1 MIDLSGKIALVTGA
15 SQRLGK
21 AIATALARSG
31 ADVALHYHASA
42 DAARAAADEL
52 RALGRRVELFQADL
66 AQPERIEAL
75 FAQVRDAFGRL
86 DILVNN
92 AARYER
98 TPIDTLTAEQWDAQM
113 ALDARAPALCI
124 RFALPLMP
132 AGSAVVNITDVSADR
147 PWGGYVAYCAAK
159 AALQAVTR
167 AAARA
172 LAPRSIRVNAVA
184 PGAILWQ
191 DESPDD
197 RQAVLR
203 HVPLGR
209 TGTPDDVAQAVLF
222 LAANDYVTGQTLR
235 VDGGWVM

>member
-52 RALGRRVELFQADL
+52 RALGHRVELFQADL
-66 AQPERIEAL
+66 AQPEWIEAL
-75 FAQVRDAFGRL
+75 FARVRDVFGRL

-124 RFALPLMP
+124 RCALPLMP

-191 DESPDD
+191 DEPPDH

-209 TGTPDDVAQAVLF
+209 TGTSDDVAQAVLF
-222 LAANDYVTGQTLR
+222 LCASDYVTGQTLR

>member
-1 MIDLSGKIALVTGA
+1 MIDLTDKIALVTGA
-15 SQRLGK
+15 SQRVGK
-21 AIATALARSG
+21 AIAAALARAG
-31 ADVALHYHASA
+31 ADIALHYNRSA
-42 DAARAAADEL
+42 DAAQATAAEL

-66 AQPERIEAL
+66 ADPAQIEAL
-75 FAQVRDAFGRL
+75 FTRVQEVFGRL

-113 ALDARAPALCI
+113 TLNARAPALCI
-124 RFALPLMP
+124 RCALPLMS
-132 AGSAVVNITDVSADR
+132 AGGSIVNITDISADR

-167 AAARA
+167 AAARS
-172 LAPRSIRVNAVA
+172 LASRSIRVNAVA

-191 DESPDD
+191 DESEDH

-209 TGTPDDVAQAVLF
+209 TGTSDDVAQAVLF
-222 LAANDYVTGQTLR
+222 LCTSQYVTGQTLR

>member
-1 MIDLSGKIALVTGA
+1 MVDLSGKIALVTGA

-21 AIATALARSG
+21 AIATALARAG
-31 ADVALHYHASA
+31 ANLALHYHASE
-42 DAARAAADEL
+42 DAARATADEL

-66 AQPERIEAL
+66 ADPLQIEAL
-75 FAQVRDAFGRL
+75 FVLVHDAFARL

-98 TPIDTLTAEQWDAQM
+98 TPIDTLTAAQWDAQM
-113 ALDARAPALCI
+113 ALNARAPALCI
-124 RFALPLMP
+124 RSALPLMP
-132 AGSAVVNITDVSADR
+132 AGGSIVNITDVSAER

-167 AAARA
+167 SAA
-172 LAPRSIRVNAVA
+172 LALAARSIRVNAVA
-184 PGAILWQ
+184 PGAILWK
-191 DESPDD
+191 DEPAD
-197 RQAVLR
+197 RRQTVLR

-209 TGTPDDVAQAVLF
+209 TGTPDNVAQAVLF
-222 LAANDYVTGQTLR
+222 LCANSYITGQTLR